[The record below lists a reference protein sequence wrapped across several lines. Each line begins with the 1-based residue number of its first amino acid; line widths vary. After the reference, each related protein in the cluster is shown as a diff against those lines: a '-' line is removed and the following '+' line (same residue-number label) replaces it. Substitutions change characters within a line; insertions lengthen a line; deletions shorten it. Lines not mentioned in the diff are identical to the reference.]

1 MVTRNENNG
10 DLVLR
15 FDGSRPLSAAAV
27 EEIAALCDRAED
39 QREPG
44 PVTIH
49 VTGAPPDGWA
59 KGLAV
64 GLVSKWERAVRRFE
78 RLGRLTAVVASGECA
93 GMALDLLLAADVRI
107 AEPGTTLRLALAGGG
122 TWPGM
127 TVYRLTKQA
136 GAAGIRRA
144 VLLGTPI
151 GTDRAL
157 ALDLIDEVSADPA
170 ATLSTVES
178 AVDGAELAIR
188 RQLIFEAGST
198 AFEEALGSHLA
209 AADRALRREAKS

>member
-64 GLVSKWERAVRRFE
+64 GLVSKWERVVRRFE
-78 RLGRLTAVVASGECA
+78 RLGRLTAVAASGECA
-93 GMALDLLLAADVRI
+93 GMALDLLLAADIRI
-107 AEPGTTLRLALAGGG
+107 AEPGTTLRLAWAGGG

-127 TVYRLTKQA
+127 TLYRLTKQA

-170 ATLSTVES
+170 AVLSTVES
-178 AVDGAELAIR
+178 VVDGAELAIR

-209 AADRALRREAKS
+209 AADRSLRREAKS

>member
-1 MVTRNENNG
+1 MVTRNEIKG
-10 DLVLR
+10 ELVLR

-27 EEIAALCDRAED
+27 EEIGAFCDRAED

-49 VTGAPPDGWA
+49 VTGAPPADWA

-64 GLVSKWERAVRRFE
+64 GLVSKWERVVRRFE
-78 RLGRLTAVVASGECA
+78 RLGRLTAAVASGECA
-93 GMALDLLLAADVRI
+93 GMALDLLLAADIRI
-107 AEPGTTLRLALAGGG
+107 AEPGTTLRLASAGGG

-144 VLLGTPI
+144 VLLGASI
-151 GTDRAL
+151 GTERAL
-157 ALDLIDEVSADPA
+157 ALDLIDEVSGDPA
-170 ATLSTVES
+170 KTLAELDVV
-178 AVDGAELAIR
+178 VDGAETAIR

-198 AFEEALGSHLA
+198 TFEEALGSHLA

>member
-1 MVTRNENNG
+1 MVTRNEIKG
-10 DLVLR
+10 ELVLR

-27 EEIAALCDRAED
+27 EEIDALCDRAED

-49 VTGAPPDGWA
+49 VTGAPPADWA

-64 GLVSKWERAVRRFE
+64 GLVSKWERVVRRFE
-78 RLGRLTAVVASGECA
+78 RLGRLTAAVASGECA
-93 GMALDLLLAADVRI
+93 GTALDLLLAADIRI
-107 AEPGTTLRLALAGGG
+107 AEPGTTLRLASAGGG

-144 VLLGTPI
+144 VLLGAPI

-157 ALDLIDEVSADPA
+157 ALDLIDEVSEDPA
-170 ATLSTVES
+170 KTLAELDGVM
-178 AVDGAELAIR
+178 DGAETAIR

-198 AFEEALGSHLA
+198 TFEEALGSHLA